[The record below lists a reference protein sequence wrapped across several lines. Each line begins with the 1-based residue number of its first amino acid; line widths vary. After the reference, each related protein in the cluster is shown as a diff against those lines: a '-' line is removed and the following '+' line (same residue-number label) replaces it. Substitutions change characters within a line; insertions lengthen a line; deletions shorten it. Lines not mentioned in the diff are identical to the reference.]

1 MSSSV
6 KALFEKI
13 DDYKRQYYK
22 NLLIKGSLFTLA
34 LLLSSFL
41 LLNTI
46 EYFGRFSSVIR
57 GALLFAFIGIVLY
70 SLIFWV
76 IKPIL
81 YLMHFNEPLTY
92 EKAANEIG
100 KFFPEVGDRL
110 LNTLQLAQFSER
122 ENALL
127 QASIDQKS
135 QDLKFVRFADA
146 VKFGENKKYLKYAIP
161 PLVLVL
167 LIAAVS
173 PKFFKNSTE
182 RIVYFQKDFAEEA
195 PFKFEITNDELKAV
209 KNEDFILNL
218 KLIGNAVPEAVYL
231 VANDRK
237 FKMNSADSK
246 TYSFTFS
253 KVQNPV
259 DFHFLASG
267 YKSNEFELELISRP
281 NLLSFDVALNYPSY
295 LNKSNEAFNNVG
307 NLVVPEGTTIQWNFK
322 AVNTDSLYLSFDSEG
337 KVLAKDGFGD
347 NFSYV
352 KRLKNSSSYQIH
364 LKNEFS
370 SNRENVDFYIN
381 VIPDRY
387 PQIQLEQLR
396 DSTLFNYIVLGG
408 NITDDYGLSQF
419 KLFYKAIRDNN
430 QNQPF
435 AEANVAFNK
444 SQVSQSFYYQM
455 PLADLQLN
463 PGDKVEYY
471 LQLWDN
477 DGVNGAKS
485 TKTPTMTLAL
495 PSAKMYDAEIEKA
508 TEKTEDMLEKLN
520 EKSKKLKTELTNLEN
535 RLKSKKDLDFQE
547 KKQLE
552 ELIRKRDELNNELK
566 NLQQQFD
573 EMQEKANRFQQQSP
587 QLQEKMQQL
596 KKLMNEL
603 MNDETNKMYEELKK
617 LLDKDMDEKTIEQ
630 LEKLKNKERNM
641 DKEIDRT
648 LKLFKQ
654 LQLQQK
660 VEKTAKE
667 LEKLAEKQDKLG
679 DETKKEEELNKDKEK
694 DSANKDKEQGKDK
707 DKEKSDKE
715 KSDENKDGKKDDS
728 KDGKKDDSKDGK
740 KEDSKDNKDQNQDG
754 NKDKSDELK
763 KEQEKLSK
771 EFEDMKE
778 KMKDI
783 EQLSKDLKKDLDPQ
797 KEDQEEISKEQKN
810 AEKQLDQKQ
819 NNSASKSQKKA
830 ANKMK
835 KMAQE
840 MSESMQSQE
849 MKEMDEDM
857 DALRAILENLVK
869 LSFDQEGLM
878 KDFRNMTVSDPRFVK
893 LSQDQLKLQDD
904 AKIIEDSLYSLAKR
918 VMQIQSFITREV
930 TTMRNSMDE
939 SVKFIKERKLNV
951 ASAKQQFAM
960 TSINNLALMLSDTFN
975 QMQQMMA
982 NAMPGSGKKGKKNK
996 NPGQMPLGEMQQ
1008 KINEGMEKMGQGNK
1022 PGRQMSEEAARLAQ
1036 EQAKLRKMIQ
1046 QLQEDL
1052 KGTEAGKKLGNELKE
1067 LEKKMDENETDL
1079 VNKRVNPEL
1088 MKRTREL
1095 QTRLLE
1101 AEKAIKQQ
1109 EEDPTRQSRTAQ
1121 QFNRQAPPSME
1132 KFLQEKVK
1140 QVELIRTVPPNYTP
1154 FYKKQT
1160 DNYFRKIK

>member
-6 KALFEKI
+6 KALFGKI
-13 DDYKRQYYK
+13 DEYKRQYYK

-57 GALLFAFIGIVLY
+57 GALLFAFVGITLY

-81 YLMHFNEPLTY
+81 YLLHFNEPLTY

-110 LNTLQLAQFSER
+110 LNTLQLAQFSEK

-127 QASIDQKS
+127 QASINQKS
-135 QDLKFVRFADA
+135 QELKFVRFADA
-146 VKFGENKKYLKYAIP
+146 VRFSDNKKYLKYAIP

-195 PFKFEITNDELKAV
+195 PFKFQITNDELKAV

-218 KLIGNAVPEAVYL
+218 KLIGNAIPEAVYL

-267 YKSNEFELELISRP
+267 FKSNGFELELISRP
-281 NLLSFDVALNYPSY
+281 NLLSFDVGLNYPSY
-295 LNKSNEAFNNVG
+295 LNKANESFNNVG
-307 NLVVPEGTTIQWNFK
+307 NLVVPEGTAVQWNFK
-322 AVNTDSLYLSFDSEG
+322 AVNTDSLYLSFDNEG

-387 PQIQLEQLR
+387 PQIQLEQLK

-419 KLFYKAIRDNN
+419 KLFYKPIRDNN

-435 AEANVAFNK
+435 ASTDVSFNR
-444 SQVSQSFYYQM
+444 SQVSQSFYYQL

-477 DGVNGAKS
+477 DGVNGSKS
-485 TKTPTMTLAL
+485 TKTPVMTLAL
-495 PSAKMYDAEIEKA
+495 PSSKLYDAEIEKA
-508 TEKTEDMLEKLN
+508 TEKTEDMLEKLT

-573 EMQEKANRFQQQSP
+573 QMQEKANRFQQQSP
-587 QLQEKMQQL
+587 QMEEKMQQL

-603 MNDETNKMYEELKK
+603 MSDETNKMYEELKK

-660 VEKTAKE
+660 VEKTAQE

-679 DETKKEEELNKDKEK
+679 DETQKQEQVNKDKEK
-694 DSANKDKEQGKDK
+694 DPANKDKDSGDKDK
-707 DKEKSDKE
+707 DKA
-715 KSDENKDGKKDDS
+715 DENKDGKKDDS
-728 KDGKKDDSKDGK
+728 KDGKKDDNKDGK
-740 KEDSKDNKDQNQDG
+740 KDDKNQNQDESKEK
-754 NKDKSDELK
+754 NEDLK
-763 KEQEKLSK
+763 KEQEKLSE
-771 EFEDMKE
+771 EFDDMKE

-783 EQLSKDLKKDLDPQ
+783 EKLSKELKKEVDPQ
-797 KEDQEEISKEQKN
+797 KDEQEDISKEQEN

-830 ANKMK
+830 AAKMK
-835 KMAQE
+835 KMAQQ
-840 MSESMQSQE
+840 MAESMQSQE
-849 MKEMDEDM
+849 MKEMDEDI

-893 LSQDQLKLQDD
+893 LSQDQLKLEDD

-918 VMQIQSFITREV
+918 VLQIQSFITREV
-930 TTMRNSMDE
+930 TSMRNSMDE

-982 NAMPGSGKKGKKNK
+982 NAMPGSGKKGKKGQK
-996 NPGQMPLGEMQQ
+996 PSQMPLGEMQQ
-1008 KINEGMEKMGQGNK
+1008 KLNQGMEKMGEGGNK
-1022 PGRQMSEEAARLAQ
+1022 SGRQMSEQAAKLAQ
-1036 EQAKLRKMIQ
+1036 EQAQLRKMIQ

-1052 KGTEAGKKLGNELKE
+1052 KGTELGKKMGNELKD

-1079 VNKRVNPEL
+1079 VNKRINPEL
-1088 MKRTREL
+1088 MKRSKEI
-1095 QTRLLE
+1095 QTRLLD

-1121 QFNRQAPPSME
+1121 QLNRQAPPSME

>member
-1 MSSSV
+1 MSGSV

-13 DDYKRQYYK
+13 DEYKRQYYK
-22 NLLIKGSLFTLA
+22 NLLIKGALFTLA

-46 EYFGRFSSVIR
+46 EYFGRFSSFVR
-57 GALLFAFIGIVLY
+57 GTLLLAFIGVTLY

-76 IKPIL
+76 IKPIMYIL
-81 YLMHFNEPLTY
+81 HLNEPLSY
-92 EKAANEIG
+92 EKAAQEIG

-110 LNTLQLAQFSER
+110 LNTLQLAQYSEK

-127 QASIDQKS
+127 QASINQKS
-135 QDLKFVRFADA
+135 QDLKFIRFADA
-146 VKFGENKKYLKYAIP
+146 IKLSQNKKHLKYALP
-161 PLVLVL
+161 PLFMVL

-173 PKFFKNSTE
+173 PKFFKSSTE

-209 KNEDFILNL
+209 KNEDFVLTL

-237 FKMNSADSK
+237 FKMNSTDSK
-246 TYSFTFS
+246 NYSFTFS
-253 KVQNPV
+253 KVQNEV

-267 YKSNEFELELISRP
+267 FKSNEFELELISRP
-281 NLLSFDVALNYPSY
+281 NLLSFDVGLNYPTY
-295 LNKSNEAFNNVG
+295 LNKANDNFNNVG
-307 NLVVPEGTTIQWNFK
+307 NLVVPEGTTIRWNFK
-322 AVNTDSLYLSFDSEG
+322 AVNTDSLYLSFDNEE
-337 KVLAKDGFGD
+337 KELAKDGFGS

-364 LKNEFS
+364 LKNTFI
-370 SNRENVDFYIN
+370 SNHENVDFYIN
-381 VIPDRY
+381 VIPDKY

-419 KLFYKAIRDNN
+419 KLFYKTVRENN
-430 QNQPF
+430 KNEVFQSTD
-435 AEANVAFNK
+435 VAFNK
-444 SQVSQSFYYQM
+444 SQVSQSFYYQL
-455 PLADLQLN
+455 PLTDLKLN

-477 DGVNGAKS
+477 DGINGSKS
-485 TKTPTMTLAL
+485 SKTPVMTLAL
-495 PSAKMYDAEIEKA
+495 PSSKLYDAEIEKA
-508 TEKTEDMLEKLN
+508 TEKTEDMLEKLS
-520 EKSKKLKTELTNLEN
+520 EKSKKLKNELNTLEN

-552 ELIRKRDELNNELK
+552 ELIRKRDDLVKELK
-566 NLQQQFD
+566 TLQEQFD
-573 EMQEKANRFQQQSP
+573 SMQEKSNRFQQQSP
-587 QLQEKMQQL
+587 QMQEKMQQL

-603 MNDETNKMYEELKK
+603 MNDESSKMYEELRK
-617 LLDKDMDEKTIEQ
+617 LLNKDMDEKTIEQ

-641 DKEIDRT
+641 DREIDRT

-660 VEKTAKE
+660 VEKTAQE
-667 LEKLAEKQDKLG
+667 LEKLAEKQDNLA
-679 DETKKEEELNKDKEK
+679 DETKKQEETVDKEK
-694 DSANKDKEQGKDK
+694 GKEDKDKGKDNKENANKDKAD
-707 DKEKSDKE
+707 
-715 KSDENKDGKKDDS
+715 
-728 KDGKKDDSKDGK
+728 
-740 KEDSKDNKDQNQDG
+740 DNKD
-754 NKDKSDELK
+754 DKSDELK
-763 KEQEKLSK
+763 EEQEELNEEFDDLKEKMEDIDKLSK
-771 EFEDMKE
+771 E
-778 KMKDI
+778 
-783 EQLSKDLKKDLDPQ
+783 LKKDLDTK
-797 KEDQEEISKEQKN
+797 KEEQEEISKEQKN
-810 AEKQLDQKQ
+810 ASKQLEQKQ
-819 NNSASKSQKKA
+819 NSSASKSQKKA
-830 ANKMK
+830 ASKMK
-835 KMAQE
+835 QMAKQ
-840 MSESMQSQE
+840 MSEQMQSQE
-849 MKEMDEDM
+849 MEEMNEDM

-893 LSQDQLKLQDD
+893 LSQEQLKLQDD

-918 VMQIQSFITREV
+918 VLQIQSFVTKEV
-930 TTMRNSMDE
+930 TSMRNSMDE

-982 NAMPGSGKKGKKNK
+982 NAMPGSGKKGKKNQK
-996 NPGQMPLGEMQQ
+996 PGQMPLGEMQR
-1008 KINEGMEKMGQGNK
+1008 KLNEGMEKMGQGGK
-1022 PGRQMSEEAARLAQ
+1022 PGRQMSEDAARLAQ

-1052 KGTEAGKKLGNELKE
+1052 KGTEAGKKFGSELKD

-1079 VNKRVNPEL
+1079 VNKRVNTEL
-1088 MKRTREL
+1088 LKRSKDI

-1109 EEDPTRQSRTAQ
+1109 EEDPNRQSSAAQ
-1121 QFNRQAPPSME
+1121 QFNRPAPPSME

-1140 QVELIRTVPPNYTP
+1140 QMELIRTVPPNYTP

-1160 DNYFRKIK
+1160 DKYFRKIK

>member
-13 DDYKRQYYK
+13 DEYKRQYYK

-34 LLLSSFL
+34 ILLSSFL

-57 GALLFAFIGIVLY
+57 GALLFTFIGVALY

-76 IKPIL
+76 IKPVL
-81 YLMHFNEPLTY
+81 YLLHFNEPLTY

-110 LNTLQLAQFSER
+110 LNTLQLAQFSEK

-135 QDLKFVRFADA
+135 QELKFVRFADA
-146 VKFGENKKYLKYAIP
+146 VKISENKRYLKYALP

-173 PKFFKNSTE
+173 PKFFKSSTE

-209 KNEDFILNL
+209 KNEDFVLNL
-218 KLIGNAVPEAVYL
+218 KIIGNAVPEAVYL

-237 FKMNSADSK
+237 FKMSSEDNK

-267 YKSNEFELELISRP
+267 FKSNAFELELISRP

-295 LNKSNEAFNNVG
+295 LNKSNEGFNNVG
-307 NLVVPEGTTIQWNFK
+307 NLVVPEGTTVQWNFK
-322 AVNTDSLYLSFDSEG
+322 AVNTDSLYLSFDNEG
-337 KVLAKDGFGD
+337 KLLAKDGFGD

-381 VIPDRY
+381 VIPDKY
-387 PQIQLEQLR
+387 PQIQLEQLK

-419 KLFYKAIRDNN
+419 KLFYKTIKDNN
-430 QNQPF
+430 QNQPY
-435 AEANVAFNK
+435 ASMDVAFNR

-455 PLADLQLN
+455 PLTELQLS

-477 DGVNGAKS
+477 DGVNGSKS
-485 TKTPTMTLAL
+485 TKTAVMTLAL
-495 PSAKMYDAEIEKA
+495 PSAKLYDAEIEKA
-508 TEKTEDMLEKLN
+508 AEKTEDMLEKLS
-520 EKSKKLKTELTNLEN
+520 EKSKKLKNELANLEN

-566 NLQQQFD
+566 SLQEQFD
-573 EMQEKANRFQQQSP
+573 QMQEKTNRFQQQSP

-603 MNDETNKMYEELKK
+603 MNDETSKLYEELKK

-654 LQLQQK
+654 LQLKQK
-660 VEKTAKE
+660 VEKTAQE

-679 DETKKEEELNKDKEK
+679 DETKKQEELNKE
-694 DSANKDKEQGKDK
+694 A
-707 DKEKSDKE
+707 EKSDNK
-715 KSDENKDGKKDDS
+715 DQNKDGKKDDGKDNKDQN
-728 KDGKKDDSKDGK
+728 KDGKNDN
-740 KEDSKDNKDQNQDG
+740 SKDNKDQNKENG
-754 NKDKSDELK
+754 KDEKNESLK
-763 KEQEKLSK
+763 QEQEKLNK

-783 EQLSKDLKKDLDPQ
+783 EQLSKELKKDMDSQ
-797 KEDQEEISKEQKN
+797 KQEQEDISKEQQN
-810 AEKQLDQKQ
+810 AKKQLDQKQ
-819 NNSASKSQKKA
+819 NNSASKSQKNA

-835 KMAQE
+835 KMAQQ
-840 MSESMQSQE
+840 MAESMQSQE
-849 MKEMDEDM
+849 MKEMNEDI

-878 KDFRNMTVSDPRFVK
+878 KDFRNMTVTDPRFVK

-918 VMQIQSFITREV
+918 VLQIQSFVTKEV
-930 TTMRNSMDE
+930 TSMRNSMDE

-982 NAMPGSGKKGKKNK
+982 NAMPGSGKSGKKSK
-996 NPGQMPLGEMQQ
+996 NPAQMPLGEMQEKLNQ
-1008 KINEGMEKMGQGNK
+1008 GMQQMGQGNQSGK
-1022 PGRQMSEEAARLAQ
+1022 QMSQEAARLAQ

-1088 MKRTREL
+1088 MKRSREI

>member
-6 KALFEKI
+6 KALFGKI
-13 DDYKRQYYK
+13 DEYKRQYYK

-41 LLNTI
+41 VLNAI

-57 GALLFAFIGIVLY
+57 GVLLFAFVGITLY

-81 YLMHFNEPLTY
+81 YLLHFNEPLTY

-110 LNTLQLAQFSER
+110 LNTLQLAQFSEK
-122 ENALL
+122 ENTLL

-135 QDLKFVRFADA
+135 QELKFVRFADA
-146 VKFGENKKYLKYAIP
+146 VKFSENKKYLKYAIP

-195 PFKFEITNDELKAV
+195 PFKFQITNDELKAV
-209 KNEDFILNL
+209 KNEDFVLNL
-218 KLIGNAVPEAVYL
+218 KLIGNAIPEAVYL

-237 FKMNSADSK
+237 FKMTSADSK

-267 YKSNEFELELISRP
+267 FKSNGFELELISRP
-281 NLLSFDVALNYPSY
+281 NLLSFDVGLNYPSY
-295 LNKSNEAFNNVG
+295 LNKANESFNNVG
-307 NLVVPEGTTIQWNFK
+307 NLVVPEGTTVQWNFK
-322 AVNTDSLYLSFDSEG
+322 AVNTDSLYLSFDNEG

-347 NFSYV
+347 NFSYA

-387 PQIQLEQLR
+387 PQIQLEQLK

-419 KLFYKAIRDNN
+419 KLFYKSVRDNN

-435 AEANVAFNK
+435 ASTDVSFNR
-444 SQVSQSFYYQM
+444 SQVSQSFYYQL

-485 TKTPTMTLAL
+485 TKTPVMTLAL
-495 PSAKMYDAEIEKA
+495 PSSKLYDAEIEKA

-520 EKSKKLKTELTNLEN
+520 EKSKKLKTELNNLEN

-573 EMQEKANRFQQQSP
+573 QMQEKANRFQQQSP
-587 QLQEKMQQL
+587 QMQEKMQQL

-654 LQLQQK
+654 LQLKQK
-660 VEKTAKE
+660 VEKTAQE

-679 DETKKEEELNKDKEK
+679 EETQKQEQLNKEK
-694 DSANKDKEQGKDK
+694 DPANKDKEQTG
-707 DKEKSDKE
+707 KE
-715 KSDENKDGKKDDS
+715 KSDENKDQNKDGKKDDAKDGKKDES
-728 KDGKKDDSKDGK
+728 KDGKKDDKNQNPENSKDK
-740 KEDSKDNKDQNQDG
+740 N
-754 NKDKSDELK
+754 DELK

-783 EQLSKDLKKDLDPQ
+783 EQLSKELKKDTDPQ
-797 KEDQEEISKEQKN
+797 KEEQEEISKEQQN

-835 KMAQE
+835 KMAQQ
-840 MSESMQSQE
+840 MAESMQSQE
-849 MKEMDEDM
+849 MKEMDEDI

-869 LSFDQEGLM
+869 LSFDQESLM

-893 LSQDQLKLQDD
+893 LSQDQLKLEDD

-918 VMQIQSFITREV
+918 VLQIQSFITREV
-930 TTMRNSMDE
+930 TSMRNSMDE

-982 NAMPGSGKKGKKNK
+982 NAMPGSGKKGKKGK
-996 NPGQMPLGEMQQ
+996 NPAQIPLGEMQQ
-1008 KINEGMEKMGQGNK
+1008 KLNEGMEKMGEGGK
-1022 PGRQMSEEAARLAQ
+1022 SGRQMSEQAARLAQ
-1036 EQAKLRKMIQ
+1036 EQAQLRKMIQ

-1067 LEKKMDENETDL
+1067 LEKKMDDNETDL
-1079 VNKRVNPEL
+1079 VNKRINPEL
-1088 MKRTREL
+1088 MRRSKEI

-1101 AEKAIKQQ
+1101 ADKAIKQQ

>member
-13 DDYKRQYYK
+13 DEYKRQYYK

-34 LLLSSFL
+34 ILLSSFL

-57 GALLFAFIGIVLY
+57 GALLFAFIGVALY

-76 IKPIL
+76 IKPVL
-81 YLMHFNEPLTY
+81 YLLHFNEPLTY

-110 LNTLQLAQFSER
+110 LNTLQLAQFSEK

-146 VKFGENKKYLKYAIP
+146 VKISENKKYLKYALP
-161 PLVLVL
+161 PLVLIL

-195 PFKFEITNDELKAV
+195 PFKFAITNDELKAV
-209 KNEDFILNL
+209 KNEDFVLNL

-237 FKMNSADSK
+237 FKMSSEDNK

-267 YKSNEFELELISRP
+267 FKSNEFELELISRP

-295 LNKSNEAFNNVG
+295 LNKANEDFNNVG
-307 NLVVPEGTTIQWNFK
+307 NLVVPEGTTVQWNFK
-322 AVNTDSLYLSFDSEG
+322 AVNTDSLYLSFDNED
-337 KVLAKDGFGD
+337 KLLAKDGFGD

-381 VIPDRY
+381 VIPDKY
-387 PQIQLEQLR
+387 PQIQLEQLK

-419 KLFYKAIRDNN
+419 KLFYKTIKDNN

-435 AEANVAFNK
+435 ASMDVAFNR

-455 PLADLQLN
+455 PLTDLQLS

-477 DGVNGAKS
+477 DGVNGSKS
-485 TKTPTMTLAL
+485 TKTAVMTLAL
-495 PSAKMYDAEIEKA
+495 PSAKLYDAEIEKA
-508 TEKTEDMLEKLN
+508 TEKTEDMLEKLS
-520 EKSKKLKTELTNLEN
+520 EKSKKLKNELANIEN

-566 NLQQQFD
+566 SLQEQFD
-573 EMQEKANRFQQQSP
+573 QMQEKANRFQQQSP

-603 MNDETNKMYEELKK
+603 MNDETSKMYEELKK

-654 LQLQQK
+654 LQLKQK
-660 VEKTAKE
+660 VEKTAQE

-679 DETKKEEELNKDKEK
+679 DETKKQEELNKD
-694 DSANKDKEQGKDK
+694 A
-707 DKEKSDKE
+707 EKSDNK
-715 KSDENKDGKKDDS
+715 DQNKDGKKDDV
-728 KDGKKDDSKDGK
+728 
-740 KEDSKDNKDQNQDG
+740 KENKDQNKDG
-754 NKDKSDELK
+754 KNDDSKENKDQNKENGKDDKNESLK
-763 KEQEKLSK
+763 QEQDKLNK

-783 EQLSKDLKKDLDPQ
+783 EQLSKELKKDMDSQ
-797 KEDQEEISKEQKN
+797 KQEQEDISKEQQN
-810 AEKQLDQKQ
+810 AKKQLDQKQ
-819 NNSASKSQKKA
+819 NNSASKSQKNA

-835 KMAQE
+835 KMAQQ

-849 MKEMDEDM
+849 MKEMNEDI

-878 KDFRNMTVSDPRFVK
+878 KDFRNMTVTDPRFVK

-918 VMQIQSFITREV
+918 VLQMQSFVTKEV
-930 TTMRNSMDE
+930 TSMRNSMDE

-951 ASAKQQFAM
+951 AAAKQQFAM

-982 NAMPGSGKKGKKNK
+982 NAMPGSGKSGKKSK
-996 NPGQMPLGEMQQ
+996 NPAQMPLGEMQEKLNQ
-1008 KINEGMEKMGQGNK
+1008 GMQQMGQGSQNGK
-1022 PGRQMSEEAARLAQ
+1022 QLSQEAARLAQ

-1088 MKRTREL
+1088 MKRSREI

>member
-13 DDYKRQYYK
+13 DEYKRQYYK

-34 LLLSSFL
+34 ILLSSFL

-57 GALLFAFIGIVLY
+57 GALLFAFIGVALY

-76 IKPIL
+76 IKPVL
-81 YLMHFNEPLTY
+81 YLLHFNEPLTY

-122 ENALL
+122 DNALL

-135 QDLKFVRFADA
+135 QELKFVRFADA
-146 VKFGENKKYLKYAIP
+146 VKISENKKYLKYALP

-209 KNEDFILNL
+209 KNEDFVLNL

-237 FKMNSADSK
+237 FKMSSEDNK

-267 YKSNEFELELISRP
+267 FKSNAFELELISRP

-295 LNKSNEAFNNVG
+295 LNKANEGFNNVG
-307 NLVVPEGTTIQWNFK
+307 NLVVPEGTTVQWNFK
-322 AVNTDSLYLSFDSEG
+322 AVNTDSLYLSFDNEG
-337 KVLAKDGFGD
+337 KLLAKDGFGD

-352 KRLKNSSSYQIH
+352 KRLKNSASYQIH

-387 PQIQLEQLR
+387 PQIQLEQLK

-419 KLFYKAIRDNN
+419 KLFYKTIKDNN
-430 QNQPF
+430 QNQPY
-435 AEANVAFNK
+435 ASIDVAFNR

-455 PLADLQLN
+455 PLTELQLS

-477 DGVNGAKS
+477 DGVNGSKS
-485 TKTPTMTLAL
+485 TKTAVMTLAL
-495 PSAKMYDAEIEKA
+495 PSAKLYDAEIEKA
-508 TEKTEDMLEKLN
+508 AEKTEDMLEKLS
-520 EKSKKLKTELTNLEN
+520 EKSKKLKNELANLEN

-547 KKQLE
+547 KKQME
-552 ELIRKRDELNNELK
+552 ELIRKREELNNELK
-566 NLQQQFD
+566 SLQEQFD
-573 EMQEKANRFQQQSP
+573 QMQEKTNRFQQQSP

-603 MNDETNKMYEELKK
+603 MNDETSKMYEELKK

-654 LQLQQK
+654 LQLKQK
-660 VEKTAKE
+660 VEKTAQE

-679 DETKKEEELNKDKEK
+679 DETKKQEQLNKE
-694 DSANKDKEQGKDK
+694 A
-707 DKEKSDKE
+707 EKSDNE
-715 KSDENKDGKKDDS
+715 DQNKDGKKN
-728 KDGKKDDSKDGK
+728 
-740 KEDSKDNKDQNQDG
+740 DSKDNKDDAKD
-754 NKDKSDELK
+754 NKDQNKDGKNDDAKDNKDQNKENGKDDKNESLK
-763 KEQEKLSK
+763 QEQDKLNK

-783 EQLSKDLKKDLDPQ
+783 EQLSKELKKDMDSQ
-797 KEDQEEISKEQKN
+797 KQEQEDISKEQQN
-810 AEKQLDQKQ
+810 AKKQLDQKQ
-819 NNSASKSQKKA
+819 NNSASKSQKNA

-835 KMAQE
+835 KMAQQ
-840 MSESMQSQE
+840 MAESMQSQE
-849 MKEMDEDM
+849 MKEMNEDI

-878 KDFRNMTVSDPRFVK
+878 KDFRNMTVTDPRFVK

-918 VMQIQSFITREV
+918 VLQMQSFVTKEV
-930 TTMRNSMDE
+930 TIMRNSMDE

-982 NAMPGSGKKGKKNK
+982 NAMPGSGKSGKKSK
-996 NPGQMPLGEMQQ
+996 NPAQMPLGEMQEKLNQ
-1008 KINEGMEKMGQGNK
+1008 GMQQMGQGNQNGK
-1022 PGRQMSEEAARLAQ
+1022 QMSQEAARLAQ

-1088 MKRTREL
+1088 MKRSREI

>member
-13 DDYKRQYYK
+13 DEYKRQYYK
-22 NLLIKGSLFTLA
+22 NLLIKGALFTLA
-34 LLLSSFL
+34 LLFSSFL
-41 LLNTI
+41 LLNVI
-46 EYFGRFSSVIR
+46 EYFGRFNSVVR
-57 GALLFAFIGIVLY
+57 GVLLFAFIGVALY

-81 YLMHFNEPLTY
+81 YLLHFNEPLTY

-100 KFFPEVGDRL
+100 KFFPEIADKL
-110 LNTLQLAQFSER
+110 LNTLQLAQLSEKD
-122 ENALL
+122 NSLL
-127 QASIDQKS
+127 QASINQKS
-135 QDLKFVRFADA
+135 QELKFVRFADA
-146 VKFGENKKYLKYAIP
+146 VKIGENKKYLKYALP
-161 PLVLVL
+161 PLALIL

-173 PKFFKNSTE
+173 PKFFKSSTE

-195 PFKFEITNDELKAV
+195 PFKFQITNEELKAV
-209 KNEDFILNL
+209 KNEDFVLNL

-237 FKMNSADSK
+237 FKMISSDSK
-246 TYSFTFS
+246 NYSFTFS

-267 YKSNEFELELISRP
+267 FKSNEFELELISRP

-295 LNKSNEAFNNVG
+295 LNKANESFNNVG
-307 NLVVPEGTTIQWNFK
+307 NLVVPEGTTVQWNFK
-322 AVNTDSLYLSFDSEG
+322 AANTDSLYLSFDNEA
-337 KVLAKDGFGD
+337 KFLAKDGFGD
-347 NFSYV
+347 NFSFV
-352 KRLKNSSSYQIH
+352 KHLKISSSYQIH
-364 LKNEFS
+364 LKNAFS
-370 SNRENVDFYIN
+370 VNRENVDFYIN
-381 VIPDRY
+381 VVPDRY
-387 PQIQLEQLR
+387 PQIQLEQLK

-419 KLFYKAIRDNN
+419 KLYYKTIKDNN
-430 QNQPF
+430 QNQPYN
-435 AEANVAFNK
+435 AIDVAFNK
-444 SQVSQSFYYQM
+444 SQVSQSFYYQL
-455 PLADLQLN
+455 PLSDLKLA
-463 PGDKVEYY
+463 PGDKVEYF

-485 TKTPTMTLAL
+485 TKTPVMTLSL
-495 PSAKMYDAEIEKA
+495 PSAKNYDAEIEKA
-508 TEKTEDMLEKLN
+508 TEKTEDMLEKIN
-520 EKSKKLKTELTNLEN
+520 EKSKKLKTELNNLEN

-552 ELIRKRDELNNELK
+552 EMLRKRDELINELK
-566 NLQQQFD
+566 ALQQQFD
-573 EMQEKANRFQQQSP
+573 QMQEKANRFQQQSP
-587 QLQEKMQQL
+587 QLQQKMEQL
-596 KKLMNEL
+596 QKLMKDL
-603 MNDETNKMYEELKK
+603 MNDETSKMYEELKK
-617 LLDKDMDEKTIEQ
+617 LLEKDMDEKTVEQ

-641 DKEIDRT
+641 DKDIDRT

-660 VEKTAKE
+660 VEKTVQD
-667 LEKLAEKQDKLG
+667 LEKLAEKQDKLADQTQKQEQEQQDKSKNQQKDPQGKNDKG
-679 DETKKEEELNKDKEK
+679 DNPLDPNKD
-694 DSANKDKEQGKDK
+694 DKQGDDK
-707 DKEKSDKE
+707 DESLKE
-715 KSDENKDGKKDDS
+715 
-728 KDGKKDDSKDGK
+728 
-740 KEDSKDNKDQNQDG
+740 
-754 NKDKSDELK
+754 
-763 KEQEKLSK
+763 EQEKLSK
-771 EFEDMKE
+771 EFEDLKD

-783 EQLSKDLKKDLDPQ
+783 EKLSKELKKDLDPQ
-797 KEDQEEISKEQKN
+797 KQEQEEVSQEQQN
-810 AEKQLDQKQ
+810 AQKQLQQKQ
-819 NNSASKSQKKA
+819 RQSASKSQKKA

-835 KMAQE
+835 KMAQD
-840 MSESMQSQE
+840 MAESMQGQE
-849 MKEMDEDM
+849 MKQMDEDM

-869 LSFDQEGLM
+869 LSFDQESLM
-878 KDFRNMTVSDPRFVK
+878 KDFRNMTVTDPRFVK

-904 AKIIEDSLYSLAKR
+904 AKIIEDSLYSLSKR
-918 VMQIQSFITREV
+918 VLQIQSFITREV
-930 TTMRNSMDE
+930 TSMRNSMDE

-982 NAMPGSGKKGKKNK
+982 NAMPSSGKKKGKQK
-996 NPGQMPLGEMQQ
+996 GQMPLGEMQQ
-1008 KINEGMEKMGQGNK
+1008 KINEGMQKMGEGK
-1022 PGRQMSEEAARLAQ
+1022 TGRQLSEEAARLAQ

-1046 QLQEDL
+1046 QMQDDL

-1079 VNKRVNPEL
+1079 VNKRINPET
-1088 MKRTREL
+1088 MKRSKEL
-1095 QTRLLE
+1095 QIRLLE
-1101 AEKAIKQQ
+1101 AEKAVKQQ

-1121 QFNRQAPPSME
+1121 QFNRPAPPSME

>member
-13 DDYKRQYYK
+13 DEYKRQYYK

-41 LLNTI
+41 LLSTI

-57 GALLFAFIGIVLY
+57 GALLFAFVGVTLY

-81 YLMHFNEPLTY
+81 FLLHFREPLTY
-92 EKAANEIG
+92 EKAAGEIG
-100 KFFPEVGDRL
+100 RFFPEVGDRL
-110 LNTLQLAQFSER
+110 LNTLQLAQFSEK

-135 QDLKFVRFADA
+135 QELKFVRFADA
-146 VKFGENKKYLKYAIP
+146 VKFSENRKYLKYAIP

-173 PKFFKNSTE
+173 PKFFKSSTE

-195 PFKFEITNDELKAV
+195 PFKFQITNDELKAV
-209 KNEDFILNL
+209 KNEDFVLNL
-218 KLIGNAVPEAVYL
+218 KLIGNAIPEAVYL

-237 FKMNSADSK
+237 FKMSSTDSK

-267 YKSNEFELELISRP
+267 FKSNGFELELISRP
-281 NLLSFDVALNYPSY
+281 NLLSFDVGLNYPSY
-295 LNKSNEAFNNVG
+295 LNKANEAFNNVG
-307 NLVVPEGTTIQWNFK
+307 NLVVPEGTTIQWHFK
-322 AVNTDSLYLSFDSEG
+322 AVNTDSLYLSFDNEG

-387 PQIQLEQLR
+387 PQIQLEQLK

-419 KLFYKAIRDNN
+419 KLFYKSVRDNN

-435 AEANVAFNK
+435 ASTDISFNR
-444 SQVSQSFYYQM
+444 SQVSQSFYYQL
-455 PLADLQLN
+455 PLSDLQLN

-477 DGVNGAKS
+477 DGVNGSKS
-485 TKTPTMTLAL
+485 TKTPVMTLAL
-495 PSAKMYDAEIEKA
+495 PSSKLYDAEIEKA
-508 TEKTEDMLEKLN
+508 TEKTEDMLEKLS
-520 EKSKKLKTELTNLEN
+520 EKSKKLKTELSNLEN

-573 EMQEKANRFQQQSP
+573 QMQEKTNRFQQQSP
-587 QLQEKMQQL
+587 QMQEKMQQL

-654 LQLQQK
+654 LQLKQK
-660 VEKTAKE
+660 VEKTAQE

-679 DETKKEEELNKDKEK
+679 DETQKQEQL
-694 DSANKDKEQGKDK
+694 NKDKEQGNK
-707 DKEKSDKE
+707 DKEQAGKE
-715 KSDENKDGKKDDS
+715 KDKSDENKDGKR
-728 KDGKKDDSKDGK
+728 DDSKDGK
-740 KEDSKDNKDQNQDG
+740 KEDSKDNKNQNQEN

-771 EFEDMKE
+771 EFEDVKE

-783 EQLSKDLKKDLDPQ
+783 EQLSKELKKDTDTQ
-797 KEDQEEISKEQKN
+797 KEEQEEISKEQQN

-835 KMAQE
+835 KMAQQ
-840 MSESMQSQE
+840 MAESMQSQE
-849 MKEMDEDM
+849 MKEMDEDI

-869 LSFDQEGLM
+869 LSFDQESLM

-893 LSQDQLKLQDD
+893 LSQDQLKLEDD

-918 VMQIQSFITREV
+918 VLQIQSFITREV
-930 TTMRNSMDE
+930 TSMRNSMDE

-960 TSINNLALMLSDTFN
+960 TSINNLALMLSDTFS

-982 NAMPGSGKKGKKNK
+982 NAMPGSGKKGKKGK
-996 NPGQMPLGEMQQ
+996 NPSQMPLGEMQQ
-1008 KINEGMEKMGQGNK
+1008 KLNEGMQKMGEGNK
-1022 PGRQMSEEAARLAQ
+1022 SGRQMSEQAAKLAQ
-1036 EQAKLRKMIQ
+1036 EQAQLRKMIQ
-1046 QLQEDL
+1046 QLQDEL
-1052 KGTEAGKKLGNELKE
+1052 KGTEAGKKLGSELKE

-1079 VNKRVNPEL
+1079 VNKRINPEL
-1088 MKRTREL
+1088 MKRSKEI

>member
-1 MSSSV
+1 MSGTV

-13 DDYKRQYYK
+13 DEYKRRYYK
-22 NLLIKGSLFTLA
+22 NLLIKGSLITLG

-46 EYFGRFSSVIR
+46 EYFGRFNSFVR
-57 GALLFAFIGIVLY
+57 GALLLLFVGVTIY

-76 IKPIL
+76 IKPIM
-81 YLMHFNEPLTY
+81 YLLHLNEPLTY
-92 EKAANEIG
+92 EKAAQEIG

-110 LNTLQLAQFSER
+110 LNTLQLARFSEKD
-122 ENALL
+122 NALL
-127 QASIDQKS
+127 QASINQKS

-146 VKFGENKKYLKYAIP
+146 IKFSENKKYLKYALP
-161 PLVLVL
+161 PLVLIL

-173 PKFFKNSTE
+173 PKFFRSSTE
-182 RIVYFQKDFAEEA
+182 RIVYFQKEFAEEA
-195 PFKFEITNDELKAV
+195 PFKFEITNDKLKAI

-218 KLIGNAVPEAVYL
+218 KLIGNAIPEAVYL

-237 FKMNSADSK
+237 FKMNSIDNK

-253 KVQNPV
+253 KVQNAV

-267 YKSNEFELELISRP
+267 YKSNQFELELVSRP
-281 NLLSFDVALNYPSY
+281 NLLSFDVSLNYPAY
-295 LNKSNEAFNNVG
+295 LNKANENFNNVG
-307 NLVVPEGTTIQWNFK
+307 NLVVPEGTTIQWNLK
-322 AVNTDSLYLSFDSEG
+322 AANTDSLFLSFNNEG
-337 KVLAKDGFGD
+337 KVHAKDGFGD

-352 KRLKNSSSYQIH
+352 KRLKNSVSYQIQ

-381 VIPDRY
+381 VIPDKY

-419 KLFYKAIRDNN
+419 KLFYKTVRDNN
-430 QNQPF
+430 KSEVFQPLD
-435 AEANVAFNK
+435 VAFNK
-444 SQVSQSFYYQM
+444 SQVSQSFYYQL
-455 PLADLQLN
+455 PLTDLKLN

-477 DGVNGAKS
+477 DGINGSKSSKTPVMTLSLPS
-485 TKTPTMTLAL
+485 TKL
-495 PSAKMYDAEIEKA
+495 YDAEIEKA
-508 TEKTEDMLEKLN
+508 TEKTENMLEKIT
-520 EKSKKLKTELTNLEN
+520 EKSKKLKNELNTLEN

-552 ELIRKRDELNNELK
+552 ELLRKRDDLVNELK
-566 NLQQQFD
+566 ALQEQFD
-573 EMQEKANRFQQQSP
+573 SMQDKANRFQQQSP
-587 QLQEKMQQL
+587 QMQEKMQQL

-603 MNDETNKMYEELKK
+603 MNDESSKMYEELKK
-617 LLDKDMDEKTIEQ
+617 LLNKDMDEKTIEQ

-641 DKEIDRT
+641 DREIDRT

-660 VEKTAKE
+660 VEKAAQE
-667 LEKLAEKQDKLG
+667 LEKLADKQDNLA
-679 DETKKEEELNKDKEK
+679 DETKKQEEPDKG
-694 DSANKDKEQGKDK
+694 NQ
-707 DKEKSDKE
+707 
-715 KSDENKDGKKDDS
+715 DENKDKDL
-728 KDGKKDDSKDGK
+728 
-740 KEDSKDNKDQNQDG
+740 KE
-754 NKDKSDELK
+754 
-763 KEQEKLSK
+763 EQEDLNN
-771 EFEDMKE
+771 EFDDMKE
-778 KMKDI
+778 KMEDI
-783 EQLSKDLKKDLDPQ
+783 DKLSKELKKDLDTK
-797 KEDQEEISKEQKN
+797 KEEQEEISKEQKN
-810 AEKQLDQKQ
+810 ASKQLEQKQ
-819 NNSASKSQKKA
+819 KSSASKSQKKA
-830 ANKMK
+830 ASKMRQ
-835 KMAQE
+835 MARQ
-840 MSESMQSQE
+840 MSEEMQSAE
-849 MKEMDEDM
+849 MQEMDEDL
-857 DALRAILENLVK
+857 DAMRAILENLVK
-869 LSFDQEGLM
+869 LSFDQESLM
-878 KDFRNMTVSDPRFVK
+878 KNFRTMTVSDPRFVK

-918 VMQIQSFITREV
+918 VLQIQSFITKEV

-982 NAMPGSGKKGKKNK
+982 NAMPGSGKKGKKNQK
-996 NPGQMPLGEMQQ
+996 PSQMPLGEMQQ
-1008 KINEGMEKMGQGNK
+1008 KLNQGMEKMGQGQGT
-1022 PGRQMSEEAARLAQ
+1022 GRQMSEEAARLAQ
-1036 EQAKLRKMIQ
+1036 EQARLRKMIQ

-1052 KGTEAGKKLGNELKE
+1052 KGTEAGKKLGNELKD

-1079 VNKRVNPEL
+1079 VNKKINPEL
-1088 MKRTREL
+1088 IRRSKDI

-1109 EEDPTRQSRTAQ
+1109 EEDPNRQSRTAQ
-1121 QFNRQAPPSME
+1121 QFNRPAPPSME
-1132 KFLQEKVK
+1132 KFLQEKIK